1 MSFFVIFWKKLKIRK
16 TVAAQ
21 RLFCPLLHSEYKH
34 TIPFTIEGYKRYTCN
49 SIISIFAKTIIPISE
64 NHDTMFFEKVE
75 IISSGIV
82 LYRCNGKD
90 VTNLKDHEIIALF
103 FERSERAITELI
115 NKYGAAIKNVASNI
129 LKDAQ
134 DAEEAAND
142 TYLTVWNRIPPTRPK
157 YLGAY
162 SCRIARNLSL
172 KRFYAN
178 TAEKR
183 NSYYDVALDELEE
196 TIPALSTVESTYDAK
211 ELTGYL
217 NQFLNN
223 LSKEDR
229 YLFVR
234 RYWYGD
240 KIGDIAENLNVT
252 PHRASVRLFRLRQ
265 KLQDYLK
272 KEGMI
277 A

>member
-1 MSFFVIFWKKLKIRK
+1 MKD
-16 TVAAQ
+16 Q
-21 RLFCPLLHSEYKH
+21 
-34 TIPFTIEGYKRYTCN
+34 
-49 SIISIFAKTIIPISE
+49 
-64 NHDTMFFEKVE
+64 E
-75 IISSGIV
+75 II
-82 LYRCNGKD
+82 Y
-90 VTNLKDHEIIALF
+90 LF
-103 FERSERAITELI
+103 FERSEQAINELI
-115 NKYGAAIKNVASNI
+115 KKYGAAIRNVASNI

-134 DAEEAAND
+134 DAEEAVSD
-142 TYLTVWNRIPPTRPK
+142 TYLTVWNRIPPTKPK

-196 TIPALSTVESTYDAK
+196 TIPALSTVESTYEAK

-217 NQFLNN
+217 NQFLKD
-223 LSKEDR
+223 LSSEDR
-229 YLFVR
+229 YLFLR

-240 KIGDIAENLNVT
+240 MVSDIAENLNIT
-252 PHRASVRLFRLRQ
+252 PHKASVRLFRLRQ
-265 KLQDYLK
+265 KLQEFLK

>member
-1 MSFFVIFWKKLKIRK
+1 MIKF
-16 TVAAQ
+16 
-21 RLFCPLLHSEYKH
+21 
-34 TIPFTIEGYKRYTCN
+34 
-49 SIISIFAKTIIPISE
+49 
-64 NHDTMFFEKVE
+64 
-75 IISSGIV
+75 SSGIV

-90 VTNLKDHEIIALF
+90 VTNLRDQEIVALF

-115 NKYGAAIKNVASNI
+115 SKYGAAIKNVASNI

-142 TYLTVWNRIPPTRPK
+142 TYLTVWNRIPPTKP
-157 YLGAY
+157 
-162 SCRIARNLSL
+162 NLSL

-196 TIPALSTVESTYDAK
+196 TIPALSTVESAYDAR
-211 ELTGYL
+211 ELTKYL
-217 NQFLNN
+217 NQFLKN

-229 YLFVR
+229 YLFMR
-234 RYWYGD
+234 RYWFGD
-240 KIGDIAENLNVT
+240 KVSDIAEVLNVT
-252 PHRASVRLFRLRQ
+252 PHKASVRLFRLRQ

>member
-1 MSFFVIFWKKLKIRK
+1 M
-16 TVAAQ
+16 
-21 RLFCPLLHSEYKH
+21 
-34 TIPFTIEGYKRYTCN
+34 
-49 SIISIFAKTIIPISE
+49 
-64 NHDTMFFEKVE
+64 
-75 IISSGIV
+75 
-82 LYRCNGKD
+82 
-90 VTNLKDHEIIALF
+90 KDHEIIALF

-142 TYLTVWNRIPPTRPK
+142 TDLTVWNRIPPTRPK

-178 TAEKR
+178 AAEKR

-211 ELTGYL
+211 ELTVYL
-217 NQFLNN
+217 NRFLKN

-229 YLFVR
+229 YLFMR

-252 PHRASVRLFRLRQ
+252 PHKASVRLFRLRQ

>member
-1 MSFFVIFWKKLKIRK
+1 M
-16 TVAAQ
+16 
-21 RLFCPLLHSEYKH
+21 
-34 TIPFTIEGYKRYTCN
+34 
-49 SIISIFAKTIIPISE
+49 
-64 NHDTMFFEKVE
+64 
-75 IISSGIV
+75 
-82 LYRCNGKD
+82 
-90 VTNLKDHEIIALF
+90 KDHEIIALF

-142 TYLTVWNRIPPTRPK
+142 TYLTVWNRIPPMRPK

-196 TIPALSTVESTYDAK
+196 TIPALSSVESTYDAK

-217 NQFLNN
+217 NQYLKN

-240 KIGDIAENLNVT
+240 KVSNIAENLNIT
-252 PHRASVRLFRLRQ
+252 PHKASVRLFRLRQ
-265 KLQDYLK
+265 KLQELLK

>member
-1 MSFFVIFWKKLKIRK
+1 M
-16 TVAAQ
+16 
-21 RLFCPLLHSEYKH
+21 
-34 TIPFTIEGYKRYTCN
+34 
-49 SIISIFAKTIIPISE
+49 
-64 NHDTMFFEKVE
+64 
-75 IISSGIV
+75 
-82 LYRCNGKD
+82 
-90 VTNLKDHEIIALF
+90 KDHEIIALF

-134 DAEEAAND
+134 DAEEAVSD

-217 NQFLNN
+217 NRFLKN

-229 YLFVR
+229 YLFMR

-240 KIGDIAENLNVT
+240 RIRDIAENLNVT
-252 PHRASVRLFRLRQ
+252 PHSASVRLFRLRQ
-265 KLQDYLK
+265 KLLILLK

>member
-1 MSFFVIFWKKLKIRK
+1 MRD
-16 TVAAQ
+16 Q
-21 RLFCPLLHSEYKH
+21 
-34 TIPFTIEGYKRYTCN
+34 
-49 SIISIFAKTIIPISE
+49 
-64 NHDTMFFEKVE
+64 E
-75 IISSGIV
+75 IV
-82 LYRCNGKD
+82 
-90 VTNLKDHEIIALF
+90 ALF

-115 NKYGAAIKNVASNI
+115 SKYGAAIKNVASNI

-142 TYLTVWNRIPPTRPK
+142 TYLTVWNRAPPTKP
-157 YLGAY
+157 
-162 SCRIARNLSL
+162 NLSL

-196 TIPALSTVESTYDAK
+196 TIPALSTVESAYDAR
-211 ELTGYL
+211 ELTKYL
-217 NQFLNN
+217 NQFLKN

-229 YLFVR
+229 YLFMR
-234 RYWYGD
+234 RYWFGD
-240 KIGDIAENLNVT
+240 KVSDIAEVLNVT
-252 PHRASVRLFRLRQ
+252 LHKASVRLFRLRQ

>member
-1 MSFFVIFWKKLKIRK
+1 M
-16 TVAAQ
+16 
-21 RLFCPLLHSEYKH
+21 
-34 TIPFTIEGYKRYTCN
+34 
-49 SIISIFAKTIIPISE
+49 
-64 NHDTMFFEKVE
+64 
-75 IISSGIV
+75 
-82 LYRCNGKD
+82 
-90 VTNLKDHEIIALF
+90 KDHEIIALF
-103 FERSERAITELI
+103 FERSEQAITELI

-142 TYLTVWNRIPPTRPK
+142 TCLTVWNRIPPTRPK

-162 SCRIARNLSL
+162 SCRISRNLSL

-196 TIPALSTVESTYDAK
+196 TIPALSTVESQYDAK
-211 ELTGYL
+211 ELTQYL
-217 NQFLNN
+217 NQFVKG
-223 LSKEDR
+223 LSREDR
-229 YLFVR
+229 YLFMR

-240 KIGDIAENLNVT
+240 NIMDIAKHLDIPPNK
-252 PHRASVRLFRLRQ
+252 ASVRLFRLRQ

-277 A
+277 E

>member
-1 MSFFVIFWKKLKIRK
+1 M
-16 TVAAQ
+16 
-21 RLFCPLLHSEYKH
+21 
-34 TIPFTIEGYKRYTCN
+34 
-49 SIISIFAKTIIPISE
+49 
-64 NHDTMFFEKVE
+64 
-75 IISSGIV
+75 
-82 LYRCNGKD
+82 
-90 VTNLKDHEIIALF
+90 KDHEIIALF
-103 FERSERAITELI
+103 FERSEQAITELI
-115 NKYGAAIKNVASNI
+115 GKYGAAIRNVASNI

-134 DAEEAAND
+134 DAEEAVSD

-196 TIPALSTVESTYDAK
+196 TIPALSSVESTYDAK

-223 LSKEDR
+223 LGKEDR
-229 YLFVR
+229 YLFLR

-240 KIGDIAENLNVT
+240 KVSDIAENLNIT
-252 PHRASVRLFRLRQ
+252 PHKASVRLFRLRQ
-265 KLQDYLK
+265 KLQELLK